1 LFRLIS
7 RYFKS
12 IFVGLLLPVLL
23 VSAAVAQDRWVTDE
37 FEIMMRSGKSSKQRI
52 IRQLQSG
59 VQLELLQTDDES
71 EFSEVKTSN
80 GDKGWVLTRYLRS
93 TPTSQLRLP
102 ELENSLERSA
112 TQNKAL
118 RSEID
123 ELKKAK
129 QRLQRAESKLQLSKR
144 SLQGQVDRISKLS
157 ANTIQVDD
165 ENKQLKQQLAD
176 SQAAVSVLEIDN
188 AQLASRSD
196 REWFLVGGGVLVLG
210 LLFGL
215 ILPRISWRKKDS
227 WSDL

>member
-1 LFRLIS
+1 MFRLIS

-52 IRQLQSG
+52 IRQLKSG
-59 VQLELLQTDDES
+59 VRLELLQTDDES

-118 RSEID
+118 RKEID

-129 QRLQRAESKLQLSKR
+129 QSLQRDESKLQLSNR
-144 SLQGQVDRISKLS
+144 SLQDQVDRISKLS

-176 SQAAVSVLEIDN
+176 SQAAVSALNIDN
-188 AQLASRSD
+188 GLLASRSN

-210 LLFGL
+210 LLLGL

>member
-227 WSDL
+227 WSNL

>member
-7 RYFKS
+7 KYFKS

-23 VSAAVAQDRWVTDE
+23 VSAAVAEDRWVTDE
-37 FEIMMRSGKSSKQRI
+37 FEVMMRSGKSSQQRI
-52 IRQLQSG
+52 IRQLRSG
-59 VQLELLQTDDES
+59 VRLELLQTDDES

>member
-1 LFRLIS
+1 MFRLIS

-52 IRQLQSG
+52 IRQLKSG
-59 VQLELLQTDDES
+59 VRLELLQTDDES

-118 RSEID
+118 RKEID

-129 QRLQRAESKLQLSKR
+129 QGLQRDESKLQLSNR
-144 SLQGQVDRISKLS
+144 SLQDQVDRISKLS

-176 SQAAVSVLEIDN
+176 SQAAVSALNIDN
-188 AQLASRSD
+188 GLLASRSN

-210 LLFGL
+210 LLLGL